1 MSYQISSIK
10 NQLPSSGTKY
20 LLDTNIWYCILEG
33 ISNGY
38 REVYLDFFDAIKNFS
53 GIQKPKVVLPTTI
66 LSEIINRLLRDIRF
80 REFKEN
86 PDNIGKI
93 AGVEERKIYKDVYR
107 NDEQFRIDY
116 GMICYDI
123 KSYHNIL
130 EFVGDEFDT
139 FRIKDILSNP
149 PLGLDFNDFIITKIA
164 KKNNFT
170 IITDDADFLVENINI
185 LTANNKLITKS
196 INL

>member
-10 NQLPSSGTKY
+10 DKTPSSGTKY
-20 LLDTNIWYCILEG
+20 LLDTNIWYYILEG
-33 ISNGY
+33 KSKNY
-38 REVYLDFFDAIKNFS
+38 QETYLEFFDAIKDFS
-53 GIQKPKVVLPTTI
+53 GSLKPKIVLPTTV

-80 REFKEN
+80 REFKDN
-86 PDNIGKI
+86 PDNVGKI
-93 AGVEERKIYKDVYR
+93 AGIEERKIYKDVYR

-185 LTANNKLITKS
+185 LTANNKLIAKS

>member
-10 NQLPSSGTKY
+10 DKIPSSGTKY
-20 LLDTNIWYCILEG
+20 LLDTNIWYYILEG
-33 ISNGY
+33 TSNNY
-38 REVYLDFFDAIKNFS
+38 QEVYLEFFNAIKNFS
-53 GIQKPKVVLPTTI
+53 GSSKPKIVLPTTV

-80 REFKEN
+80 REFKDN
-86 PDNIGKI
+86 PDNIDKI
-93 AGVEERKIYKDVYR
+93 SGIEERKIYKDVYR

-130 EFVGDEFDT
+130 EFVGDEFNT
-139 FRIKDILSNP
+139 FKIKDILSNP
-149 PLGLDFNDFIITKIA
+149 PLSLDFNDFIITKIA

-170 IITDDADFLVENINI
+170 IITDDADFLVENVNI
-185 LTANNKLITKS
+185 LTANNKLVAKS